1 MSFLDKTGLAHLWNQ
16 IIARLNGKANTE
28 DVNEAKTQ
36 ATNAETVAN
45 QANTA
50 VADKAPMYSYGTEDL
65 EAGVSELP
73 SGTLY
78 FVYE

>member
-1 MSFLDKTGLAHLWNQ
+1 MPFLDKTGLAHLWNQ
-16 IIARLNGKANTE
+16 IIARLNGKANIE

-45 QANTA
+45 QANAA
-50 VADKAPMYSYGTEDL
+50 VAGKAPQYLYGTSDL
-65 EAGVSELP
+65 EAGVSELEH
-73 SGTLY
+73 GVLY